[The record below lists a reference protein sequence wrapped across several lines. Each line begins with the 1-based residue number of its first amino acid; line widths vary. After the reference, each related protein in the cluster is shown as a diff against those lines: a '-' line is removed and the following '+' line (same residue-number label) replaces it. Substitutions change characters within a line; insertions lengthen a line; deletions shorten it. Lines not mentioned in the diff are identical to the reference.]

1 MNQLLIVQMLV
12 WRVPEQA
19 TRATW
24 SLWANLTSLTS
35 NIHPQH
41 CLQANITL

>member
-1 MNQLLIVQMLV
+1 MLV

-24 SLWANLTSLTS
+24 TVWANMTASPADRS
-35 NIHPQH
+35 GQQPAH
-41 CLQANITL
+41 CLKANITL